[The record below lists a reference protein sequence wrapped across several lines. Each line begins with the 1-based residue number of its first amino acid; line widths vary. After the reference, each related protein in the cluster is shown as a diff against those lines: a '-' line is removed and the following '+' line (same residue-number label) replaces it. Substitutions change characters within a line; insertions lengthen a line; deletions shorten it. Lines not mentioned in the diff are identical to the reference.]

1 NIGDHGGHLV
11 DHRFI
16 LDQGRVNMFPQE
28 GNFNLSAYKTLGN
41 DYSRLID
48 KGYSVDFS
56 HTLGNFDVAGR
67 PGSLSVVYRAVDQQ
81 GVIVDS
87 WSGKFLN
94 QPGQVYA
101 RRVH

>member
-1 NIGDHGGHLV
+1 VNI
-11 DHRFI
+11 
-16 LDQGRVNMFPQE
+16 FPQE

-41 DYSRLID
+41 DCSRLID

-56 HTLGNFDVAGR
+56 HVLGDFDAVGR
-67 PGSLSVVYRAVDQQ
+67 SGSLSVTYRTVDQQ

-94 QPGQVYA
+94 QSGQVYA